1 MGKSPPKH
9 DARAVVREYI
19 KRFGDPDALEEDK
32 GVAKNRSYRWQED
45 LFEQQL
51 AFINDPASFKTA
63 LCSRRSGKTYAACY
77 Y

>member
-45 LFEQQL
+45 LL
-51 AFINDPASFKTA
+51 SSSLLLSMT
-63 LCSRRSGKTYAACY
+63 LHLSRRRCVLVEVAKRMPLVTT
-77 Y
+77 